1 MGNAFTESFS
11 KLPDGYNDNRIV
23 LLPRDPYWLFAYWE
37 ISDGKRNRF
46 INEFEEMVWKKST
59 PALKITNLSK
69 NYTYYITV
77 NDFSNTWYINVSDSN
92 SVYVAELGR
101 KISEDFFVNL
111 ATSNVVATPNDKIM
125 GTDNIYFVNIKD
137 IKKGKFKLETREI
150 YSKCKFSKITRDFIG
165 TSSLEVLGISSGE
178 MFGVSSLEVF
188 GMNVSMLPEHLG
200 ISSETL
206 IR

>member
-1 MGNAFTESFS
+1 MGSAFAESFS
-11 KLPDGYNDNRIV
+11 NLPDGYNDNKIV
-23 LLPRDPYWLFAYWE
+23 LLPRDPHWLFAYWE
-37 ISDGKRNRF
+37 ISDEKRNRF
-46 INEFEEMVWKKST
+46 INEFGQATWEKST

-69 NYTYYITV
+69 NYSNYITI

-101 KISEDFFVNL
+101 KVSEDFFVNL
-111 ATSNVVATPNDKIM
+111 ATSNVAATPNDRIM
-125 GTDNIYFVNIKD
+125 GADNIYFVNIKD
-137 IKKGKFKLETREI
+137 IKRGKFKLETREI
-150 YSKCKFSKITRDFIG
+150 FSKYKFSKVTRDFIG

-188 GMNVSMLPEHLG
+188 GMNVSMLPEYLG
-200 ISSETL
+200 ISSEAL